1 MPGEKIMISEKES
14 KEIFEYL
21 KSKLDL
27 PENIIS
33 IEIKLGVGLATEVNC
48 NFYPNK
54 KEIKK

>member
-1 MPGEKIMISEKES
+1 MISEKES